1 MSLQASSY
9 ETAPYRADA
18 IPPLPEPPKARKR
31 RGEDL
36 LPFGDYAGI
45 DPHQQLCEDA
55 ELVQYQEQEDSAFYQ
70 SKDWWWDHQR
80 IRFLKSQ
87 AGLSILLMAVPVV
100 WWLLLLGGTLYL
112 SGTFVNFFSEKS
124 GAVFLGYILILVL
137 GFVVSSIAVV
147 YTTQP
152 LMVLIARFFKPL
164 HGWFE
169 NRFDRY
175 TEDRCSEFNRQTG
188 FVSMAQGKKKA
199 PLVAPFIEFDGYV
212 ERVIQRGGVFYKL
225 MLVHRYT
232 GKEFHH
238 TSFSQTVTHKQ
249 EVHAQWD
256 MLQRYMDVSQPL
268 PDVPRL
274 EPFRDRDPVTAE
286 HDCQAGRDPR
296 YWRDLDIEA
305 WKEGEGADLLKAQM
319 NYPWQKQQ
327 CRLTPMLGK
336 IEMSRYREQLAE
348 GAV

>member
-1 MSLQASSY
+1 MSSHTASY
-9 ETAPYRADA
+9 ETDAYRAEA
-18 IPPLPEPPKARKR
+18 IPPLPAPPKARER
-31 RGEDL
+31 IGEDL
-36 LPFGDYAGI
+36 LPFGNYADI
-45 DPHQQLCEDA
+45 DPYQQLCDDA
-55 ELVQYQEQEDSAFYQ
+55 ELVQYQEKEDSEFYK
-70 SKDWWWDHQR
+70 SRDWWWDHQR

-87 AGLSILLMAVPVV
+87 ASLSILLMAVPFI
-100 WWLLLLGGTLYL
+100 WFSILLLL
-112 SGTFVNFFSEKS
+112 
-124 GAVFLGYILILVL
+124 
-137 GFVVSSIAVV
+137 
-147 YTTQP
+147 
-152 LMVLIARFFKPL
+152 VLITGIKVALYFENEYLAAFSSLATLAVGLFSICLVGPSSTQWLMSGIAWLLKPL
-164 HGWFE
+164 RGYVEH
-169 NRFDRY
+169 RFDRY

-188 FVSMAQGKKKA
+188 FVSMAQGKGKP
-199 PLVAPFIEFDGYV
+199 PLVAPFVEFDGYV
-212 ERVIQRGGVFYKL
+212 ERVVQRGGVFYKL

-286 HDCQAGRDPR
+286 HDRKTGRDPR

-305 WKEGEGADLLKAQM
+305 WKEGEGAALLKAQM
-319 NYPWQKQQ
+319 DYPWQKQQ
-327 CRLTPMLGK
+327 CRLTPRLGQ
-336 IEMSRYREQLAE
+336 IEMSEYREQLAE

>member
-1 MSLQASSY
+1 M
-9 ETAPYRADA
+9 
-18 IPPLPEPPKARKR
+18 
-31 RGEDL
+31 GEDL

-55 ELVQYQEQEDSAFYQ
+55 ELVQYQEAQDPNFYQ
-70 SKDWWWDHQR
+70 SQDWWWDHQR

-87 AGLSILLMAVPVV
+87 VGLSILLMGVPVI
-100 WWLLLLGGTLYL
+100 WLMTLLGVVLYL
-112 SGTFVNFFSEKS
+112 TINVPSLLFGREAL
-124 GAVFLGYILILVL
+124 GAAVTVL
-137 GFVVSSIAVV
+137 MALFGSLAAMVIAV
-147 YTTQP
+147 YSTQSV
-152 LMVLIARFFKPL
+152 MNFIVWIFKPL
-164 HGWFE
+164 HDFLNRWFG
-169 NRFDRY
+169 RY
-175 TEDRCSEFNRQTG
+175 AEDRCSEFNRQSG
-188 FVSMAQGKKKA
+188 RVSIAQGKGKP

-212 ERVIQRGGVFYKL
+212 ERVVQRGGVFYKL

-256 MLQRYMDVSQPL
+256 MLQRYLDVSQPL

-274 EPFRDRDPVTAE
+274 EPFRARDPVTAE
-286 HDCQAGRDPR
+286 HDRKTGRDPR

-305 WKEGEGADLLKAQM
+305 WKDNEGAELLKAQM
-319 NYPWQKQQ
+319 DYPWQKQQ
-327 CRLTPMLGK
+327 CRLTPRLGK
-336 IEMSRYREQLAE
+336 IEMSEYRVQLAE

>member
-1 MSLQASSY
+1 MR
-9 ETAPYRADA
+9 PDRH
-18 IPPLPEPPKARKR
+18 PP
-31 RGEDL
+31 DL
-36 LPFGDYAGI
+36 TITLSD
-45 DPHQQLCEDA
+45 DA
-55 ELVQYQEQEDSAFYQ
+55 ELVQYQEKEDPAFYQ

-80 IRFLKSQ
+80 IRFIKSG
-87 AGLSILLMAVPVV
+87 AGLSILLMLVPVLIFIFLFGV
-100 WWLLLLGGTLYL
+100 TIFLGMSLSSFFGSDSGVGFTLGVFVVLIGIPSIAFIAPPVTQWTINGIAWLL
-112 SGTFVNFFSEKS
+112 
-124 GAVFLGYILILVL
+124 
-137 GFVVSSIAVV
+137 
-147 YTTQP
+147 
-152 LMVLIARFFKPL
+152 KPL
-164 HGWFE
+164 EPFFQQ
-169 NRFDRY
+169 RFDRY

-188 FVSMAQGKKKA
+188 LVSMAQGKKKA
-199 PLVAPFIEFDGYV
+199 PLVAPFVEFDGYI
-212 ERVIQRGGVFYKL
+212 ERVVQRGGVFYKL

-286 HDCQAGRDPR
+286 HDRQTGRDPR

-305 WKEGEGADLLKAQM
+305 WKEGEGAALLKAQM
-319 NYPWQKQQ
+319 DYPWQEQQ
-327 CRLTPMLGK
+327 CRLTPRLG
-336 IEMSRYREQLAE
+336 SRYREQLAE

>member
-18 IPPLPEPPKARKR
+18 VPPLPAPQKARER
-31 RGEDL
+31 VGEDL
-36 LPFGDYAGI
+36 LPFGDYASI
-45 DPHQQLCEDA
+45 NPYQQICDDA
-55 ELVQYQEQEDSAFYQ
+55 ELVQHQENEEPNFYKSQ
-70 SKDWWWDHQR
+70 DWWWDHQR

-87 AGLSILLMAVPVV
+87 TGLSILLMTVPFI
-100 WWLLLLGGTLYL
+100 WFFILLVSVLMIGLEAAFFFENEYVATFSMMAIFVLGLFL
-112 SGTFVNFFSEKS
+112 
-124 GAVFLGYILILVL
+124 VFLYGPTSTQWIMSKMAWLI
-137 GFVVSSIAVV
+137 
-147 YTTQP
+147 
-152 LMVLIARFFKPL
+152 KPL
-164 HGWFE
+164 RSFVEQRLDH
-169 NRFDRY
+169 Y
-175 TEDRCSEFNRQTG
+175 TEDRCSEFSRQTG

-238 TSFSQTVTHKQ
+238 TSFSQTVMHKQ

-286 HDCQAGRDPR
+286 HDRKTGRNPR

-319 NYPWQKQQ
+319 DYPWQKQQ

-336 IEMSRYREQLAE
+336 IEMSQYREQFAE

>member
-1 MSLQASSY
+1 MSLPQRPYATS
-9 ETAPYRADA
+9 AYRAEA
-18 IPPLPEPPKARKR
+18 IPPLPAPPRARER
-31 RGEDL
+31 TGEDL

-45 DPHQQLCEDA
+45 EPYQQLCDDA
-55 ELVQYQEQEDSAFYQ
+55 ELVKCQEQKDPEFYQ
-70 SKDWWWDHQR
+70 SKDWWWDHHR

-87 AGLSILLMAVPVV
+87 TGLSS
-100 WWLLLLGGTLYL
+100 LLLLIPILVFISLFGMTI
-112 SGTFVNFFSEKS
+112 
-124 GAVFLGYILILVL
+124 FLGMTLSRLLGSDSGLGFALGIAVILI
-137 GFVVSSIAVV
+137 GIPSIVFIAPPA
-147 YTTQP
+147 TQWI
-152 LMVLIARFFKPL
+152 MSGIAWLLKPFQAFFEQ
-164 HGWFE
+164 H
-169 NRFDRY
+169 FDRY

-188 FVSMAQGKKKA
+188 LVRFARGRGK
-199 PLVAPFIEFDGYV
+199 PPIVAPFIEFDGYV

-274 EPFRDRDPVTAE
+274 EPFRDHDPVTAE
-286 HDCQAGRDPR
+286 HDRKVGRNLR

-305 WKEGEGADLLKAQM
+305 WKENEGADLLKAQM
-319 NYPWQKQQ
+319 DYPWKKQQ
-327 CRLTPMLGK
+327 CRLTPCLGEIDMDDYLK
-336 IEMSRYREQLAE
+336 QAPEAS
-348 GAV
+348 V

>member
-1 MSLQASSY
+1 MSLQQMTHVAD
-9 ETAPYRADA
+9 PYRAEA
-18 IPPLPEPPKARKR
+18 IPLLPASPKARER
-31 RGEDL
+31 AGEDL

-45 DPHQQLCEDA
+45 DPHQQLCDDA
-55 ELVQYQEQEDSAFYQ
+55 ELVQYQETQDQNFYQ
-70 SKDWWWDHQR
+70 SQDWWWDHVR

-87 AGLSILLMAVPVV
+87 VGLSALVVLAPFLWFSVLLFFVLFAGLKVV
-100 WWLLLLGGTLYL
+100 FFFENEYVAIFSMLATFSLGFIFIGCFGPCSTQWIMSAIAWLLKP
-112 SGTFVNFFSEKS
+112 FQAFFE
-124 GAVFLGYILILVL
+124 
-137 GFVVSSIAVV
+137 
-147 YTTQP
+147 
-152 LMVLIARFFKPL
+152 R
-164 HGWFE
+164 H
-169 NRFDRY
+169 FDRY
-175 TEDRCSEFNRQTG
+175 AEDRCSELNRQTG
-188 FVSMAQGKKKA
+188 SVSMAQGKGKT

-212 ERVIQRGGVFYKL
+212 ERVVQRGGVFYKL

-286 HDCQAGRDPR
+286 HDRKTGRDPR

-305 WKEGEGADLLKAQM
+305 WKENEGVYLLKAQM
-319 NYPWQKQQ
+319 DYPWQQQ
-327 CRLTPMLGK
+327 RCLLTPKLGQV
-336 IEMSRYREQLAE
+336 EMAAYREQRAASLE
-348 GAV
+348 